1 MRNKKSLKTILTM
14 AMTFALLFV
23 LIFSSNTD
31 VEAKSKVKN
40 GTYNFAPTNCSKFVV
55 KGKKLTIK
63 MSGATIEK
71 KGSSSFSKKSMTI
84 PVAKKCKYYTVS
96 VDRRTLKTVKTKSNY
111 KAIKS
116 FVSADY
122 RYHKR
127 TGFYGNSYM
136 SRIIV
141 KKGKVVRVEYY
152 A

>member
-1 MRNKKSLKTILTM
+1 MNKTSRKILTM
-14 AMTFALLFV
+14 IMSFAILFAFV
-23 LIFSSNTD
+23 FSNSIDT
-31 VEAKSKVKN
+31 EAKSKVKN

-127 TGFYGNSYM
+127 TGFYGNNFM